1 MRPFAIESDIYRMS
15 LAQTKNANPLKL
27 CVLGFFMV
35 LMTIDI
41 LILAMDASLAPDD
54 VTSKSILAYISVP
67 EQAKFT
73 STLDFDFENRFRIL
87 VAFRSDLAYSPLE
100 PKYRLKIDFDVTS
113 SGANEASMAKIRMS
127 IVISTIKNP
136 KTQSFRGLA
145 YLSDDGKTY
154 EIKDQLDPVS
164 IKLNHERFITGAHDS
179 TLKPLSIELQR
190 ILRFLHGHFRRY
202 CYNITGHDKINR
214 FFSIQNTFRV
224 VPQLN
229 TVQNKRSE
237 IFCADFSSLFT
248 NLPHNVVKEKLYYLI
263 DLMFKNAGSE
273 YIVVQGT
280 NVRYDRNNS
289 STSGRSY
296 HKNDLKGIIEFILRN
311 SFAYY
316 GGNLY
321 QQHKGIPQGNN
332 ASPQIADL
340 TLAVMEYQ
348 YIRNNIQ
355 SGHPL
360 SFSLNRTFRYIDD
373 LFHISDKKDEFIRI
387 TTDMYHH
394 SLTLEQTNT
403 GPKESAFLDMSI
415 KVTNTGAV
423 QTSLYNKTDDYS
435 FSVVRYPHYESN
447 IPISMGLNTLH
458 GEIIRIF
465 RNCSLFEHF
474 LERTRQLAR
483 YFLQIQYPKEILCS
497 RLYSTLNKTL
507 AISLK
512 YVVCNNDICMH
523 IIEKL

>member
-1 MRPFAIESDIYRMS
+1 MVDKASGNYAI
-15 LAQTKNANPLKL
+15 TCKKL
-27 CVLGFFMV
+27 YLQFMEKE
-35 LMTIDI
+35 L
-41 LILAMDASLAPDD
+41 
-54 VTSKSILAYISVP
+54 
-67 EQAKFT
+67 
-73 STLDFDFENRFRIL
+73 N
-87 VAFRSDLAYSPLE
+87 
-100 PKYRLKIDFDVTS
+100 
-113 SGANEASMAKIRMS
+113 
-127 IVISTIKNP
+127 
-136 KTQSFRGLA
+136 TQSN
-145 YLSDDGKTY
+145 DGKTY

-164 IKLNHERFITGAHDS
+164 IKLNHEKFTRSFGIAVQTEGNLPKIYGIPKMHKNPIKFRFITGAHDS
-179 TLKPLSIELQR
+179 TLKPLSIELQK
-190 ILRFLHGHFRRY
+190 ILRFLH
-202 CYNITGHDKINR
+202 
-214 FFSIQNTFRV
+214 V
-224 VPQLN
+224 VQQLN

-273 YIVVQGT
+273 YIMVQGT

-321 QQHKGIPQGNN
+321 QQQKGIPQGNN

-348 YIRNNIQ
+348 YISNNIR

-373 LFHISDKKDEFIRI
+373 LFHISDKKDEFVRI

-403 GPKESAFLDMSI
+403 DPKDILDMSI
-415 KVTNTGAV
+415 KVTITGTV

-497 RLYSTLNKTL
+497 RLYSTLNKTP

-512 YVVCNNDICMH
+512 YAVYNNDICMH

>member
-1 MRPFAIESDIYRMS
+1 MVDKASGNYAI
-15 LAQTKNANPLKL
+15 TCKKL
-27 CVLGFFMV
+27 YLQFMEKE
-35 LMTIDI
+35 L
-41 LILAMDASLAPDD
+41 
-54 VTSKSILAYISVP
+54 
-67 EQAKFT
+67 
-73 STLDFDFENRFRIL
+73 N
-87 VAFRSDLAYSPLE
+87 
-100 PKYRLKIDFDVTS
+100 
-113 SGANEASMAKIRMS
+113 
-127 IVISTIKNP
+127 
-136 KTQSFRGLA
+136 TQSN
-145 YLSDDGKTY
+145 DGKTY

-164 IKLNHERFITGAHDS
+164 IKLNHEKFITGAHDS
-179 TLKPLSIELQR
+179 TLKPLSIELQK

-202 CYNITGHDKINR
+202 CYSITGHDKINR

-224 VPQLN
+224 VQQLN
-229 TVQNKRSE
+229 TVQNRRSE

-321 QQHKGIPQGNN
+321 QQQKGIPQGNN

-387 TTDMYHH
+387 TTDMYHR
-394 SLTLEQTNT
+394 SLTLEQINT
-403 GPKESAFLDMSI
+403 DPKESAFLDMSI
-415 KVTNTGAV
+415 KVTITGAV

-497 RLYSTLNKTL
+497 RLYSTLNKTP

-512 YVVCNNDICMH
+512 YAVCNNDICVH

>member
-1 MRPFAIESDIYRMS
+1 
-15 LAQTKNANPLKL
+15 K
-27 CVLGFFMV
+27 
-35 LMTIDI
+35 
-41 LILAMDASLAPDD
+41 
-54 VTSKSILAYISVP
+54 
-67 EQAKFT
+67 
-73 STLDFDFENRFRIL
+73 
-87 VAFRSDLAYSPLE
+87 YSPNVELYSIYHNWPFMKGE
-100 PKYRLKIDFDVTS
+100 HNRVIIKEGDFVVTMVDKA
-113 SGANEASMAKIRMS
+113 SGNYAITCKKLYLQFMEKELN
-127 IVISTIKNP
+127 
-136 KTQSFRGLA
+136 TQSN
-145 YLSDDGKTY
+145 DGKTY

-164 IKLNHERFITGAHDS
+164 IKLNHEKFITGAHDS
-179 TLKPLSIELQR
+179 TLKPLSIELQK

-202 CYNITGHDKINR
+202 CYSVTGHDKINR

-224 VPQLN
+224 VQQLN
-229 TVQNKRSE
+229 TVQNRRSE

-321 QQHKGIPQGNN
+321 QQQKGIPQGNN

-373 LFHISDKKDEFIRI
+373 LFHISDKKDEFVRI

-403 GPKESAFLDMSI
+403 DPKESAFLDMSI
-415 KVTNTGAV
+415 KVTITGAV

-497 RLYSTLNKTL
+497 RLYSTLNKTP

-512 YVVCNNDICMH
+512 YATFHSFSNFLT
-523 IIEKL
+523 KY

>member
-1 MRPFAIESDIYRMS
+1 MSVDRNHNILDHGKDKTELLQKELLWIRALNTAYPFETINNKLRLHQHDYVQIKS
-15 LAQTKNANPLKL
+15 LTKKVSELHR
-27 CVLGFFMV
+27 
-35 LMTIDI
+35 
-41 LILAMDASLAPDD
+41 
-54 VTSKSILAYISVP
+54 
-67 EQAKFT
+67 
-73 STLDFDFENRFRIL
+73 DFE
-87 VAFRSDLAYSPLE
+87 
-100 PKYRLKIDFDVTS
+100 VTMVDKA
-113 SGANEASMAKIRMS
+113 SGNYAITCKKLYLQFMEKELN
-127 IVISTIKNP
+127 
-136 KTQSFRGLA
+136 TQSN
-145 YLSDDGKTY
+145 DGKTY

-164 IKLNHERFITGAHDS
+164 IKLNHE
-179 TLKPLSIELQR
+179 K
-190 ILRFLHGHFRRY
+190 FLHGHFRRY
-202 CYNITGHDKINR
+202 CYSITGHDKINR

-224 VPQLN
+224 VQQLN

-321 QQHKGIPQGNN
+321 QQQKGIPQGNN

-387 TTDMYHH
+387 TTDMYHR

-403 GPKESAFLDMSI
+403 DPKESAFLDMSI
-415 KVTNTGAV
+415 KVTITGAV

-474 LERTRQLAR
+474 LERTCQLAR

-497 RLYSTLNKTL
+497 RLYSTLNKTPT
-507 AISLK
+507 ISLK
-512 YVVCNNDICMH
+512 YAVRNNDICIH